1 MIAAGGPFRAPVA
14 VALLWAGAYLL
25 GGVPVGWLMGRAA
38 GVDLRRVGTGK
49 IGTSNLFH
57 SVGLLPAAFVGPLQF
72 AQGLAPVAAAE
83 LLAAPAWVSAGAG
96 LLAVIGNGWPFYF
109 RYNGGRGVAT
119 ATGAVALWSLVGLGF
134 VLVLLA
140 VSGAARRSGLGVL
153 FAYVCL
159 PVVLLLAHDP
169 RAYPIAAV
177 GVIAC
182 LVLRRFE
189 GYPLRRSRRA
199 GSGDS
204 WTRRLLDDWRPGP
217 QADDPDQSLN
227 SGA

>member
-1 MIAAGGPFRAPVA
+1 MAVGGPFRSPLA
-14 VALLWAGAYLL
+14 VVLLWAGAYLL

-72 AQGLAPVAAAE
+72 AQGLVPVAAAE
-83 LLAAPAWVSAGAG
+83 LLAAPAWVAGGAG

-119 ATGAVALWSLVGLGF
+119 ATGAIALWSLLGLGF

-140 VSGAARRSGLGVL
+140 ISGAVRRSGLGVL
-153 FAYVCL
+153 LAYVFL
-159 PVVLLLAHDP
+159 PIVLLFAHDP
-169 RAYPIAAV
+169 RAYAIAAV
-177 GVIAC
+177 GVVAC

-189 GYPLRRSRRA
+189 GYPLRPSRRT

-204 WTRRLLDDWRPGP
+204 WARRLLDDWRPGP
-217 QADDPDQSLN
+217 QADGPDQSLN
-227 SGA
+227 SGS